1 MRERLIMKKIARL
14 LVLALL
20 LTSSNLAHGA
30 TNKAGGTCAKVGA
43 LATINKEKYSC
54 QLVNKKLIW
63 VKTPAKIIDPVAAAL
78 SVAMKVTKLPA
89 NLVPSLTTA
98 RTDKSEWLK
107 ESNPCSVDFA
117 EVRVPSCLGGDPNG
131 SKLIVL
137 YGDSHASMWMPAID
151 AIAKKN
157 GYRVELYA
165 KLACPL
171 VEAPVWSYQ
180 LNRSFTECSQWQQQ
194 VLPKIKSLKPDLLI
208 VTDQWKPAVIDGAKS
223 DFDTETLW
231 EKEFPKALAALNSYT
246 KKLVVIGNNPS
257 MTTDSINCVSR
268 PGVTISICASV
279 RTKADNNA
287 INKIEQNAALALK
300 ATFIDTV
307 AWACDA
313 YMCPAIVDNK
323 LVYFDQWHFT
333 ATYID
338 WLTPSLAKAL
348 SLKF

>member
-1 MRERLIMKKIARL
+1 MKITLRIVLI
-14 LVLALL
+14 ALIF
-20 LTSSNLAHGA
+20 TVAPNAYGV
-30 TNKAGGTCAKVGA
+30 TNKAGGPCSKAGNVT
-43 LATINKEKYSC
+43 TIAKEKFNC
-54 QLVNKKLIW
+54 QLVKKKLIW
-63 VKTPAKIIDPVAAAL
+63 VKVPKAPVDPILSAI
-78 SVAMKVTKLPA
+78 SVAMKISKLPG
-89 NLVPSLTTA
+89 NLTPSLTSA

-107 ESNPCSVDFA
+107 ETNTCSVDFA
-117 EVRVPSCLGGDPNG
+117 EVRVPECSGGDANG

-171 VEAPVWSYQ
+171 IEAPVWSYQ
-180 LNRSFTECSQWQQQ
+180 LNRPFTECQQWQQL
-194 VLPKIKSLKPDLLI
+194 VLPKIKNAKPDILI
-208 VTDQWKPAVIDGAKS
+208 VTDQWKPAVVNGEKS

-231 EKEFPKALAALNSYT
+231 AKEFPKALATLSSYT
-246 KKLVVIGNNPS
+246 KKLVLIGNNPS
-257 MTTDSINCVSR
+257 MTTDSINCVSK

-279 RTKADNNA
+279 RTKADNNS
-287 INKIEQNAALALK
+287 INKIEQAAALAIK

-313 YMCPAIVDNK
+313 YMCPAIIDNK

-333 ATYID
+333 ATYVD

-348 SLKF
+348 ALKF

>member
-1 MRERLIMKKIARL
+1 VKVTVRIL
-14 LVLALL
+14 LVALL
-20 LTSSNLAHGA
+20 ITLPTPLHGA
-30 TNKAGGTCAKVGA
+30 TNKAGGSCPKAGNIT
-43 LATINKEKYSC
+43 TIAKEKYNC
-54 QLVNKKLIW
+54 QLVKKKLIW
-63 VKTPAKIIDPVAAAL
+63 VKVPKATVDPIISAISA
-78 SVAMKVTKLPA
+78 AMKITKLPA
-89 NLVPSLTTA
+89 NLTPSLTNA

-107 ESNPCSVDFA
+107 ETNPCSIDFA
-117 EVRVPSCLGGDPNG
+117 DVRVPSCLGGDPNG
-131 SKLIVL
+131 TKLIIL

-171 VEAPVWSYQ
+171 IEAPVWSYQ
-180 LNRSFTECSQWQQQ
+180 LNRPFSECIQWQQL
-194 VLPKIKSLKPDLLI
+194 VLPKIKNAKPDLLI
-208 VTDQWKPAVIDGAKS
+208 VTDQWKPAVVNGEKS

-231 EKEFPKALAALNSYT
+231 EKEFPKALATLNSYA

-257 MTTDSINCVSR
+257 MTTDSINCVSK

-287 INKIEQNAALALK
+287 INKIEQAAAISVK

-313 YMCPAIVDNK
+313 YMCPAIIDNK

-333 ATYID
+333 ATYVD

-348 SLKF
+348 ALKF